1 MKKKRLNGLCNF
13 VLFLSAGDFR
23 QKELGQ
29 QFFLLGGRGGLTGV
43 RLLLNP
49 EWSNMGSLTQL
60 GRIEDRQTI
69 LISYF

>member
-1 MKKKRLNGLCNF
+1 MDFVILSYFLARAISDKKNWDNNF
-13 VLFLSAGDFR
+13 FCWG
-23 QKELGQ
+23 
-29 QFFLLGGRGGLTGV
+29 GGLTGV

>member
-1 MKKKRLNGLCNF
+1 MDF
-13 VLFLSAGDFR
+13 VILSYFLARVISDF
-23 QKELGQ
+23 
-29 QFFLLGGRGGLTGV
+29 FVGGLTGV